1 MAFSSTGVPTDGSLS
16 AGWKKRPP
24 GSTIKMPNM
33 NWRTA
38 LNGADSS
45 LFDKS
50 RKHGRRF
57 GRNPFLELL
66 PRRRSLVRDSKNLGL
81 VHK

>member
-1 MAFSSTGVPTDGSLS
+1 
-16 AGWKKRPP
+16 
-24 GSTIKMPNM
+24 MPNM